1 MVGQADADKVLA
13 VGGHFGRDALDAGRQ
28 TKDVD
33 GGAVESA
40 GCYFGDGVGLALI
53 AYGGGYCDFA
63 GVGGREH
70 GGGQLVGQEAVAD
83 AVDVGLDTFGA
94 SDGADGGEVL
104 PYVGLLICFQ
114 ALSRDIQAAGR
125 IDGRGEGIE
134 RLAGDAGLE
143 ELGRGEGV
151 NSDGVELRTA
161 VEDHQVQLLHARTD
175 VDALQR
181 GAVLECLVVD
191 EINAVGDDDAL
202 KAGAEE
208 EAAGHYL
215 EACWQGGLDKGGTAV
230 EDVQAQRVD
239 AARQCHRG
247 QAGAVAEGADTDALH
262 TLVDGQGLIRHKRRH
277 IDGVHHARAAAL
289 LARALRVECQLLGR
303 RSIKMHAARRAD
315 ELLPGRDEQRRGQIM
330 AIRAAVA
337 GKAGIH
343 QAQTVQKLRS
353 RAERAADA
361 RHAGAL
367 VQSQCGRY
375 IQHLVHAGPRC
386 LRHAAAG
393 IGGQGLEIAARAF
406 GIQHA
411 QRQRRLAGPGHAC
424 DPDDFSKWNID
435 VNIFQVVDLCST
447 DQHLIDHVFHS
458 GFFSYTAAG
467 IARPLHPFRP
477 RSGGKVRVLIKA
489 DRLRVDRQLPDAVM
503 PQGTASL
510 AAGSQPG
517 DLPATAFFRLPVS
530 SFFS

>member
-1 MVGQADADKVLA
+1 MVDQNDGVAVGDQIVHHTGQAHDIRRVQAD
-13 VGGHFGRDALDAGRQ
+13 GRLVKHIEDAGRAVAHCAGQLHPLALTGRERRSRAVQRQIAQSEVHQALGRALECFANTLSHWAHLLRQAGRHTLYPLDELCQRHGTGLIQRNAPQPRRAGRARQ
-28 TKDVD
+28 TRAVTIRADILFQKLFHSLHALFVLDLGKSIFYGVN
-33 GGAVESA
+33 GVEVGKIQITGLPGILIVIENVLFLRRAVEHDVLLPLRQFA
-40 GCYFGDGVGLALI
+40 ERHIRAHAHLAADI
-53 AYGGGYCDFA
+53 RHQGP
-63 GVGGREH
+63 H
-70 GGGQLVGQEAVAD
+70 QAV
-83 AVDVGLDTFGA
+83 
-94 SDGADGGEVL
+94 
-104 PYVGLLICFQ
+104 P
-114 ALSRDIQAAGR
+114 
-125 IDGRGEGIE
+125 RGN
-134 RLAGDAGLE
+134 R
-143 ELGRGEGV
+143 
-151 NSDGVELRTA
+151 
-161 VEDHQVQLLHARTD
+161 
-175 VDALQR
+175 
-181 GAVLECLVVD
+181 
-191 EINAVGDDDAL
+191 
-202 KAGAEE
+202 
-208 EAAGHYL
+208 
-215 EACWQGGLDKGGTAV
+215 
-230 EDVQAQRVD
+230 
-239 AARQCHRG
+239 
-247 QAGAVAEGADTDALH
+247 

-277 IDGVHHARAAAL
+277 INGVHHARAAAL

-367 VQSQCGRY
+367 VQGQCGRY

-503 PQGTASL
+503 PHGTF
-510 AAGSQPG
+510 QH
-517 DLPATAFFRLPVS
+517 LPAKTHAAFVCRKEQHL
-530 SFFS
+530 